1 MGEDKCAQS
10 FCGENGHKSE
20 MFKNANQAITRTVT
34 EGWWKTV
41 TEWRAITFILSRF
54 LNKFDIGKQSPIT
67 KEIGNY
73 RRAES
78 LNLSSEISRTTP
90 DSSPHKRTVLR
101 LKLGDTAEILMYNSS
116 TVCLVRS
123 NDKCK
128 LTRNP
133 SLLGHFEQCDK
144 Y

>member
-1 MGEDKCAQS
+1 MGEDKSVQT
-10 FCGENGHKSE
+10 FCGEDGHKSE

-41 TEWRAITFILSRF
+41 TEWRAITFIPSRF

-90 DSSPHKRTVLR
+90 DSCTNGL
-101 LKLGDTAEILMYNSS
+101 
-116 TVCLVRS
+116 
-123 NDKCK
+123 
-128 LTRNP
+128 
-133 SLLGHFEQCDK
+133 FCD
-144 Y
+144 